1 MLEIL
6 RLKFQWNWA
15 TPRRF
20 TWKVLGEQS
29 CKNKLFKTIY
39 LNVYIRLQFNQTQ
52 RRIFYHQ
59 NIVEKVYVNN
69 MEFSTIKIT
78 LEKVSGNNVGF
89 WTSKIIPRKVHGN
102 NVDFSTI
109 KITSKKVRGNDMYFS
124 ISEITSKKNKKMTW
138 KFVEIWYS
146 PYRWNIGVE

>member
-1 MLEIL
+1 
-6 RLKFQWNWA
+6 
-15 TPRRF
+15 
-20 TWKVLGEQS
+20 
-29 CKNKLFKTIY
+29 
-39 LNVYIRLQFNQTQ
+39 
-52 RRIFYHQ
+52 
-59 NIVEKVYVNN
+59 

-124 ISEITSKKNKKMTW
+124 ISEIYIEKEQEND
-138 KFVEIWYS
+138 VEIRRNLVFTVSMKYRRRINIDS
-146 PYRWNIGVE
+146 PWCIRWVLPSALW